1 MTLDDGSLGLPMSA
15 DLDALPERVEVIAR
29 KLDDLSAS
37 VDARFEQVDRRFEQV
52 DRRFEQVDRRFEQV
66 DRRFEH
72 VNQRFEQVDKRF
84 DEVTAAIIE
93 QREYTE
99 FAFQRVERRMDG
111 LERSTVA
118 GFARLERKLDLILDG
133 QQRPDRRSPPRR
145 PRKNR

>member
-37 VDARFEQVDRRFEQV
+37 VDARFEQVDARFEQV
-52 DRRFEQVDRRFEQV
+52 DRRFEQVDL
-66 DRRFEH
+66 RFEH

>member
-37 VDARFEQVDRRFEQV
+37 VDA
-52 DRRFEQVDRRFEQV
+52 RFEQV